1 MSLRARHPVPPSSSL
16 PPLRNAGSLTASQ
29 ISATLSNLQ
38 KLYCPLPKA
47 VDFQIHAKHDPLTV
61 DSGYASEDDDDNEV
75 ESIEALRAD
84 QLERNY
90 ATRWLTGFIGR
101 AEELALDEQTCQR
114 FVDDACSVLE
124 FLSRNDEVEE
134 AKDDDLGITR
144 GFEFSVRG
152 DESNSIRVE
161 LYDTPMQSGDDHTD
175 VGLQTWGASI
185 VLSDILCSAPE
196 SFGIDAAKIGADSR
210 IIELGAGTGLVSLV
224 LSSLLPRLT
233 VPSASLIATDYH
245 PTVLANL
252 EYNIAAHA
260 AAQAPTTSLQAC
272 HLDWSAPSLALPLD
286 RPAQMLIAADVVYAP
301 EHAEWL
307 HDCAARLLAPEGIF
321 WLMVSVRPNGKFAGV
336 TDTVESVFTKN
347 TRSDATDGPGL
358 TILDMESVK
367 YHRGVGRADEIGY
380 KLFKIGWT

>member
-16 PPLRNAGSLTASQ
+16 PPLRDASSLTASQ
-29 ISATLSNLQ
+29 ISATLANLQ

-61 DSGYASEDDDDNEV
+61 DSGYASEDDEEAV
-75 ESIEALRAD
+75 ESTEALRAD

-101 AEELALDEQTCQR
+101 AEELALDEETCQR

-124 FLSRNDEVEE
+124 FLSRSEEAEE

-144 GFEFSVRG
+144 GFEFCVRG
-152 DESNSIRVE
+152 DQSNSIRVE

-196 SFGIDAAKIGADSR
+196 SFGIEATKIGVDSR

-224 LSSLLPRLT
+224 LSSLLPRLM
-233 VPSASLIATDYH
+233 VPAASLVATDYH

-260 AAQAPTTSLQAC
+260 AAQAPITSLRAC
-272 HLDWSAPSLALPLD
+272 HLDWSAPSLDPPLD
-286 RPAQMLIAADVVYAP
+286 RPAQMLIAADAVYAL

-307 HDCAARLLAPEGIF
+307 HGCAARLLAPEGVF
-321 WLMVSVRPNGKFAGV
+321 WLMVSVRPNGKFASV
-336 TDTVESVFTKN
+336 SDTVESVFTKN
-347 TRSDATDGPGL
+347 TRGDAVGGPRL
-358 TILDMESVK
+358 TILDMQWVK
-367 YHRGVGRADEIGY
+367 YRRGVGRADEIGY